1 MRKTI
6 ATRIVLASLVAG
18 ILSVITPPPANA
30 AGEIK
35 IAVMG
40 AIGVRTERAT
50 MPYDL
55 PDSDALNGK
64 TVTSISSGTY
74 GTCVVASG
82 AVYCWGSGSTLG
94 NGTSQTSTIPVA
106 VSTSGVLAGKVITSV
121 SVGNNFACAV
131 ASGSVFCWGEGGSG
145 QLGNSA
151 TLTSYIPV
159 AVTTSG
165 ETNLALAY
173 PARLI

>member
-40 AIGVRTERAT
+40 AVGERTERAT

-55 PDSDALNGK
+55 PDSNALQGK
-64 TVTSISSGTY
+64 TVTAISSGR
-74 GTCVVASG
+74 S
-82 AVYCWGSGSTLG
+82 SNSD
-94 NGTSQTSTIPVA
+94 
-106 VSTSGVLAGKVITSV
+106 AGFS
-121 SVGNNFACAV
+121 
-131 ASGSVFCWGEGGSG
+131 
-145 QLGNSA
+145 
-151 TLTSYIPV
+151 
-159 AVTTSG
+159 
-165 ETNLALAY
+165 
-173 PARLI
+173 